1 MFARHYP
8 ERMGQIVLVDPPAV
22 FYGMLKA
29 VYPVVDPVTK
39 SKVHESVTATA
50 AAILCGAGG
59 SLHSF
64 IHLPTAAAAIATNT
78 APPSSRF

>member
-50 AAILCGAGG
+50 AATLCGAGG
-59 SLHSF
+59 SLRSF
-64 IHLPTAAAAIATNT
+64 THPHRRCCYRHQHCAA
-78 APPSSRF
+78 